1 MTDDEGG
8 KAQTRVNVLPEMP
21 LLEARLDAPSQRL
34 PDQQVQKQC
43 DSCLLQTN
51 GLEADYCLGSQI
63 LIVKFW
69 TFLIVPQQVVWLL
82 RLTSEQETYSSAP
95 LRPTYA

>member
-34 PDQQVQKQC
+34 PDQQVRK
-43 DSCLLQTN
+43 L
-51 GLEADYCLGSQI
+51 
-63 LIVKFW
+63 
-69 TFLIVPQQVVWLL
+69 
-82 RLTSEQETYSSAP
+82 
-95 LRPTYA
+95 